1 MLSFPSG
8 SGPKIRFSHCTSFEA
23 ESVTA
28 PNSGEEI
35 DLGDNGGSGR
45 GCRRTGSAVIRER

>member
-1 MLSFPSG
+1 MLSFPSD

-23 ESVTA
+23 ESVAA